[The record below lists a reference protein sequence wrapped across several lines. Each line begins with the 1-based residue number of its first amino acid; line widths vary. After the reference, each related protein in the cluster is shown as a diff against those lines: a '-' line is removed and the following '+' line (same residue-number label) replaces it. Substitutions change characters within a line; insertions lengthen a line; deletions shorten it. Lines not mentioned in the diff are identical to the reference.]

1 MKPMKQMKLLHM
13 RFGEVQLLDET
24 HESTRF
30 KHSMTLTNPSR
41 IRRLDSEVLD
51 SGFPVSNTLS
61 GGVKTG

>member
-41 IRRLDSEVLD
+41 IRRLDSEVVD
-51 SGFPVSNTLS
+51 SQLPASDTLP
-61 GGVKTG
+61 GGKKPA